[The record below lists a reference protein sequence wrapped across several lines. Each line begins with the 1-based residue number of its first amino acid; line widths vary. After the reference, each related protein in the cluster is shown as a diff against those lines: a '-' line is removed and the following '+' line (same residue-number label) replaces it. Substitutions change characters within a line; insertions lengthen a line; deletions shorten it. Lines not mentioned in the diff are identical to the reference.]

1 MNSPGSD
8 ARFCDSQIENAS
20 SAGPS
25 RLAAF
30 LSRAPEGAPVAIR
43 ADGAV
48 MTDREFLIEAGR
60 WRERFQEARQKT
72 TGCCRRT
79 RVVMHSSDTTAL
91 LPALFGAW
99 SAGVETMLTGDA
111 LPGTLARMRAAAM
124 VEPGVDL
131 LALDMA
137 AFAGKDP
144 AADGLA
150 PVAAP
155 DPIDAPAAALETP
168 VPFFGVLSDE
178 AVLCSLFTSGST
190 GEAKRVPKRLGQL
203 FFETEGVARAF
214 FEAGIRFDEPT
225 VAVSTVTAQHIYGI
239 LFRALLPLIEPN
251 LMADAPRTHF
261 PEALAERMAGFARE
275 GKKILLVSS
284 PAHLSRFTDP
294 HLFDASRAAVVG
306 VSSSAGPL
314 SAEAARHARLAFGH
328 WPLEVLGSTETGGI
342 ARRMRAFENEADE
355 RAAQRFGE
363 SGQVDLLT
371 HLLSAPVATPPWR
384 PMPGVEAAVALDDAN
399 AANAAADRRAS
410 DAIAREGV
418 GRIALKARHLAD
430 RGWTIGDDAV
440 RLCVDKTGP
449 AFTLLGRADR
459 IAKIEGKRVALAEV
473 ESLLL
478 SSGRFEA
485 VKVFAVA
492 AGDEL
497 FHAPG
502 LPATPSLRDELA
514 VVAVPKKE
522 AKTQLL
528 LGKNEFLASLRAELL
543 KALSPVLIPK
553 RWRFVDRLPA
563 NAQGKTTRA
572 ALCALF
578 DPRRPEWLLT
588 RDETMDGLRTI
599 ELEMRLMPNLA
610 WFRGHFPELPI
621 LPGVAQLLLVERALH
636 EFASDDAALAERLS
650 QGVSTV
656 KNLKFK
662 AITKPGMRMRLRL
675 AFAKPAP
682 GEALR
687 VKFEWVRPLGIGR
700 PGEEPQATATH
711 EAPHSL
717 GILEFAPS

>member
-60 WRERFQEARQKT
+60 WRDRFQEARQKT

-144 AADGLA
+144 AAAGLA

-155 DPIDAPAAALETP
+155 EPIDAAAALETP

-261 PEALAERMAGFARE
+261 PEALAERLATFARE

-363 SGQVDLLT
+363 SGQTDLLT

-399 AANAAADRRAS
+399 AANDRCAS

-492 AGDEL
+492 AGEEL

-502 LPATPSLRDELA
+502 LPTSPSLRDELA
-514 VVAVPKKE
+514 VVAVSKE
-522 AKTQLL
+522 ASKAQLL
-528 LGKNEFLASLRAELL
+528 LGKNEFLARIRAELL

-588 RDETMDGLRTI
+588 RDETADGLRTI

-682 GEALR
+682 GEALH
-687 VKFEWVRPLGIGR
+687 VKFEWVRPLGTGR
-700 PGEEPQATATH
+700 QGEDHQATDTH

>member
-155 DPIDAPAAALETP
+155 DPIDAPAALETP

-384 PMPGVEAAVALDDAN
+384 PMPGVEAAVALDDVN

-492 AGDEL
+492 AGEEL

-502 LPATPSLRDELA
+502 LPASPSLRDELA

-522 AKTQLL
+522 AKAQLL

-588 RDETMDGLRTI
+588 RDEPADGLRTI

-687 VKFEWVRPLGIGR
+687 VKFEWVRPLGTGR
-700 PGEEPQATATH
+700 QGEDHQATDTH

>member
-25 RLAAF
+25 RLATF

-60 WRERFQEARQKT
+60 WRDRFQEARQKT

-144 AADGLA
+144 AAAGLA

-155 DPIDAPAAALETP
+155 EPIDAAAALETP

-190 GEAKRVPKRLGQL
+190 GAAKRVPKRLGQL

-214 FEAGIRFDEPT
+214 FEAGIRFDKPT

-342 ARRMRAFENEADE
+342 ARRIRAFENEEADE

-363 SGQVDLLT
+363 SGQADLLT

-478 SSGRFEA
+478 SSERFEA

-492 AGDEL
+492 AGEEL

-502 LPATPSLRDELA
+502 LPASPSLRDELA
-514 VVAVPKKE
+514 VIAVPKE
-522 AKTQLL
+522 AAKAQLL

-543 KALSPVLIPK
+543 KSLSPVLIPK

-687 VKFEWVRPLGIGR
+687 VKFEWVRPLGTGR
-700 PGEEPQATATH
+700 QGEDHQATDTH

>member
-155 DPIDAPAAALETP
+155 DPIDAPAALETP

-700 PGEEPQATATH
+700 PREEPQATDTH